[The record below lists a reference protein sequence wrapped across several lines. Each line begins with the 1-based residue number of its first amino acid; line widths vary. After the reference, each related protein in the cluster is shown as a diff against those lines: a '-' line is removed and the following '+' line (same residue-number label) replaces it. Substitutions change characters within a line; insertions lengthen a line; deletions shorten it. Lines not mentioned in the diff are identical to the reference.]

1 MKNNVL
7 TAAIKDGENE
17 VTMQNLEL
25 EKILNAELKSSEFSD
40 YAPNGL
46 QVEGRTTV
54 RKIVTG
60 VSASQALIDEAIRL
74 DADAILVHHG
84 YFWKNESPIVRGMKK
99 NRLKS
104 LLAHEINLY
113 AYHLPLDAHPEL
125 GNNARLAN
133 LLGIRT
139 LGTLLENG
147 KPSLVQY
154 GEFVQQKTG
163 LEVKALLEKQLGRSV
178 LHCGD
183 TGKEKIRSI
192 AWCTGG
198 AQGYIELA
206 AQEGLDAYVT
216 GEVSEQ
222 TIHVAR
228 EMGIHFYAAGHHAT
242 ERYGIKALGE
252 WLSSHYDFDVTF
264 VDIDNPA

>member
-104 LLAHEINLY
+104 LLTHEINLY

-139 LGTLLENG
+139 LGALLENG

-163 LEVKALLEKQLGRSV
+163 LEVKA
-178 LHCGD
+178 
-183 TGKEKIRSI
+183 
-192 AWCTGG
+192 
-198 AQGYIELA
+198 
-206 AQEGLDAYVT
+206 
-216 GEVSEQ
+216 
-222 TIHVAR
+222 
-228 EMGIHFYAAGHHAT
+228 
-242 ERYGIKALGE
+242 
-252 WLSSHYDFDVTF
+252 
-264 VDIDNPA
+264 